1 MRAGAAPRSLAP
13 PPSESRPICRET
25 RTCSLSTSRPCG
37 GLDASGAQ
45 THPPISPPSSDRCGA
60 YGGLCSSGCRS
71 RGHSHALCTRLYS
84 VVSGVAASPTLFTR
98 CSEREER
105 TARDRPPVHTTP
117 ALMLATLQVGHGPWP
132 LRLWP
137 FRYGRAARHIPPHTT
152 HTHTHTHTPQQ
163 PPPHPP
169 LTPPPLSP
177 LCPGGGCVCVSVRL
191 SRVLSRLNWLNRILA
206 VCVGRW
212 AGRVQSTP
220 RAPA

>member
-37 GLDASGAQ
+37 GLDASGSQ
-45 THPPISPPSSDRCGA
+45 TNLPISPPSSDRCGA

-117 ALMLATLQVGHGPWP
+117 ALMLATLPGGARAVAAPAVAVSIRARGPTHP
-132 LRLWP
+132 
-137 FRYGRAARHIPPHTT
+137 PPHHTHA
-152 HTHTHTHTPQQ
+152 HTHTHTTAASPASSAHTPAAL
-163 PPPHPP
+163 PALPRGR
-169 LTPPPLSP
+169 L
-177 LCPGGGCVCVSVRL
+177 CVCE
-191 SRVLSRLNWLNRILA
+191 
-206 VCVGRW
+206 C
-212 AGRVQSTP
+212 STL
-220 RAPA
+220 